1 MPNYIYQH
9 PETKEYIEVFQSMK
23 EDHVYFDED
32 GIEWSRV
39 LMAPQLNT
47 EAPIDAWNKGDFM
60 NKTANSK
67 GSYGDLLDRSKEL
80 SDKRASEHGG
90 VDPVK
95 QKYFDNYAKKRGG
108 QRHFN
113 EKRIVETKNI
123 KIDL

>member
-9 PETKEYIEVFQSMK
+9 PETKEYIEIFQSMK
-23 EDHVYFDED
+23 EDHVYFDGD
-32 GIEWSRV
+32 GTEWSRV
-39 LMAPQLNT
+39 LIAPQLNT
-47 EAPIDAWNKGDFM
+47 EAPIDPWNKGDFI

-95 QKYFDNYAKKRGG
+95 QKYFDNYAKKRKG
-108 QRHFN
+108 QRHLN
-113 EKRIVETKNI
+113 EKRTVETKNI